1 MSICLGQV
9 SSMSKRKV
17 LFLLEGDKAER
28 KILTIIK
35 KYYPDVLADFYVVGS
50 NLFDLDNHMKNTLG
64 EDWLTEDSSIISTLV
79 HMVSLSGVMRDTKI
93 DVDSFTDVFLIFD
106 YEISGT
112 SFSASR
118 LMQMQKVFS
127 DSTKNGLLLLS
138 YPMVEAYRH
147 LKSIPDDDY
156 LYRAY
161 DPAQEEH
168 YKTVVGRETG
178 FANLNKYDKVLID
191 YIFTVNK
198 QKLEYYVSDSCSHLS
213 DKLYEFLK
221 CQCYRSDVLIEF
233 TMILFL
239 DLYNIDFQL
248 NDHSIK
254 SEPTSLFS

>member
-1 MSICLGQV
+1 
-9 SSMSKRKV
+9 MSKRKV

-35 KYYPDVLADFYVVGS
+35 KHYPDVLADFYVVGS

-79 HMVSLSGVMRDTKI
+79 HMVSLSGVTQDIRI

-106 YEISGT
+106 YEKSGT

-147 LKSIPDDDY
+147 LKSIPDEDY
-156 LYRAY
+156 LYRSY
-161 DPAQEEH
+161 DPAQGEH
-168 YKTVVGRETG
+168 YKTVVGRETK
-178 FANLNKYDKVLID
+178 FANLNKYDKALID
-191 YIFTVNK
+191 YIFMINK
-198 QKLEYYVSDSCSHLS
+198 QKLDYYVHNSYLSLS
-213 DKLYEFLK
+213 DRLYEFLK
-221 CQCYRSDVLIEF
+221 YQCDRSDVLIEF

-239 DLYNIDFQL
+239 DLYNIDFPL
-248 NDHSIK
+248 NSHS
-254 SEPTSLFS
+254 SEAETTSLFN

>member
-161 DPAQEEH
+161 DPAQGEH
-168 YKTVVGRETG
+168 Y
-178 FANLNKYDKVLID
+178 N